1 MAQRDYVSKKH
12 DRPKKRRSGFA
23 FHFMIAISVIVIIL
37 FIAVLYSMA
46 RNKSNLKPEPEVI
59 PETEK
64 PEVTLPE
71 KPQERWTYLK
81 QLENPDND
89 ELRNEGNISDS
100 NPLKKHITNTYPV
113 RGAGVSSP
121 ETSIETKPKETLRS
135 QKNGNTVAPGRW
147 VIQCGAFKD
156 RRNAESLKARIA
168 MAGFDSQIQRNT
180 LYRVLVGMYSTKHD
194 AEKVMNQLKDSE
206 ITNCIVNKN

>member
-12 DRPKKRRSGFA
+12 DRPKKRRSGFV

-89 ELRNEGNISDS
+89 ELRNDGNVS
-100 NPLKKHITNTYPV
+100 NSPNLKDYIINTYPV
-113 RGAGVSSP
+113 RGPGIPPPEIVTGIKPQESGRTVVPTAG
-121 ETSIETKPKETLRS
+121 
-135 QKNGNTVAPGRW
+135 QW

-156 RRNAESLKARIA
+156 KRNAESLKARIA

-180 LYRVLVGMYSTKHD
+180 LYRVLVGTYSTKHD
-194 AEKVMNQLKDSE
+194 AEKVVNQLKDSE